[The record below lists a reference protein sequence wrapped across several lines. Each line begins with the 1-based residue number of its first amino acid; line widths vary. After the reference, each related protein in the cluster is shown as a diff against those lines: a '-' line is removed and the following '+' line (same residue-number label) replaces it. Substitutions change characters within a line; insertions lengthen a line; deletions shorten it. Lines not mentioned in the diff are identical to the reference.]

1 MIQQRGLAGKSS
13 RLNDGRR
20 AAYMESRPMVHPTHD
35 TRPCFREG
43 LIHPDG
49 FCAISTPSLSSVLPR
64 APLSVSVSSERGL
77 GAPLAL
83 PPARAHPV

>member
-35 TRPCFREG
+35 TRPCFLLQG
-43 LIHPDG
+43 GAH
-49 FCAISTPSLSSVLPR
+49 TPRRLLRYRYLSPPPLSSVLPR
-64 APLSVSVSSERGL
+64 APLSVFFRCW
-77 GAPLAL
+77 LAGKC
-83 PPARAHPV
+83 

>member
-35 TRPCFREG
+35 TRPCFLLQGGAHTPRR
-43 LIHPDG
+43 LLRYLHPL
-49 FCAISTPSLSSVLPR
+49 C
-64 APLSVSVSSERGL
+64 PLSYRTPLSLFFFAAGGEVLASS
-77 GAPLAL
+77 
-83 PPARAHPV
+83 

>member
-49 FCAISTPSLSSVLPR
+49 FCAIGTYLHPLCPLSYR
-64 APLSVSVSSERGL
+64 APLSLFFFAAGWRGS
-77 GAPLAL
+77 AS
-83 PPARAHPV
+83 

>member
-49 FCAISTPSLSSVLPR
+49 FCAISTPSVLCPTAR
-64 APLSVSVSSERGL
+64 PSLCFFSL
-77 GAPLAL
+77 LAGKC
-83 PPARAHPV
+83 